1 MLIQLVFVQWGVS
14 PPILYY
20 TELCGSMFV
29 LTSPRLNVTPTPVVL
44 EHLDLSNVQ

>member
-20 TELCGSMFV
+20 TELCGSMFACV
-29 LTSPRLNVTPTPVVL
+29 DESKVERYSHTCCARTLGPV
-44 EHLDLSNVQ
+44 